1 MKSARRFLVPVL
13 CFCASATLP
22 AKAEA
27 LLSPEDQAF
36 LHDQA
41 ARVVRLAR
49 VAPGEKS
56 GSATNTTPYVMHLPD
71 SHQVYTAFWVR
82 DSNMALG
89 ADFVS
94 AGDVRDWIK
103 LMCATISN
111 KDWQVRPDVL
121 VPAYSV
127 PDHINFDG
135 KPTFFPGNYEEGDKQ
150 GGGDLGAVPLLDDAF
165 FFLFTVNEYASMT
178 KSADLFK
185 SQVATPT
192 GPMILSDLCLKVFD
206 AIPVDPA
213 TGIPMTGDVHQS
225 NAWGKDFGFCDTIQ
239 KSGKL
244 LFTAVLKYDAARR
257 LAPLYREIGNQAAAD
272 HLTQVAD
279 QIKKNLTTVFY
290 HDSEHPR
297 EGWLYSATGECHQP
311 DVWGSAYA
319 VAVGAVDG
327 ETARKVERSLLRGYQ
342 DRSLVNAGCV
352 SEVLQHDPANPK
364 GWQNTVL
371 PFGIYQNGGY
381 WPTGTGWYIVALNAI
396 DPKAARAMAKDYV
409 EFMHANRLEDGTSQ
423 AWEWFNP
430 GINHYEHPQYVAS
443 AAFAYGILN
452 RAGLLG
458 GSKSEPK
465 SNSATHD

>member
-1 MKSARRFLVPVL
+1 MLRRLCLILLIFDFSTRIGSAD
-13 CFCASATLP
+13 S
-22 AKAEA
+22 
-27 LLSPEDQAF
+27 LLSPEDTAF

-56 GSATNTTPYVMHLPD
+56 GNAINTTPYVMHLPD

-94 AGDVRDWIK
+94 ADDIRDWIK
-103 LMCATISN
+103 LTAATISN
-111 KDWQVRPDVL
+111 KDWQVRSGVL

-150 GGGDLGAVPLLDDAF
+150 GGGDMGTVPLLDDAF

-178 KSADLFK
+178 KGADLFK
-185 SQVATPT
+185 SQVTTPT
-192 GPMILSDLCLKVFD
+192 GPAMLSDLCLKVFD
-206 AIPVDPA
+206 AIPIDPA
-213 TGIPMTGDVHQS
+213 TGIPMTGDIHQP

-244 LFTAVLKYDAARR
+244 LFTAVLKYDAACR
-257 LAPLYREIGNQAAAD
+257 LAPLYRAIGNAEAAD
-272 HLTQVAD
+272 HMTRAAN
-279 QIKKNLTTVFY
+279 QIKKNLVATFY
-290 HDSEHPR
+290 HDSSYSG
-297 EGWLYSATGECHQP
+297 EGWLYSTTGVGNQP

-319 VAVGAVDG
+319 VAVGAIDG
-327 ETARKVERSLLRGYQ
+327 ETAHKVALSLLRGYR
-342 DRSLVNAGCV
+342 DRSLVYAGCV
-352 SEVLQHDPANPK
+352 SEVLQHDPSNPK
-364 GWQNTVL
+364 GWQNTGL
-371 PFGIYQNGGY
+371 PFGIYQNGAY
-381 WPTGTGWYIVALNAI
+381 WATGTGWYIVALHTI
-396 DPKAARAMAKDYV
+396 DPKAARDMARDYV
-409 EFMHANRLEDGTSQ
+409 DFMRTNRLKDGTSQ

-430 GINHYEHPQYVAS
+430 AINHYEHPQYVAS
-443 AAFAYGILN
+443 AAFAYGILD

-458 GSKSEPK
+458 SAKK
-465 SNSATHD
+465 VSNNASHH

>member
-1 MKSARRFLVPVL
+1 MSLVYNRLLAFAFVA
-13 CFCASATLP
+13 ASFGAAHADP
-22 AKAEA
+22 IF
-27 LLSPEDQAF
+27 SPEDQAF
-36 LHDQA
+36 LHDQG
-41 ARVVRLAR
+41 ARIVKLAR

-56 GSATNTTPYVMHLPD
+56 GNATNTTPYVMHLPD

-94 AGDVRDWIK
+94 ADDVRDWIK

-135 KPTFFPGNYEEGDKQ
+135 KPTFYPGNYEEGDKQ

-178 KSADLFK
+178 DSTDLFT
-185 SQVATPT
+185 SQVTTPT
-192 GPMILSDLCLKVFD
+192 GTTTLSDLCLKVFD
-206 AIPVDPA
+206 AIPVDPT
-213 TGIPMTGDVHQS
+213 TGIPMTGDVHQP

-239 KSGKL
+239 KSGQL

-257 LAPLYREIGNQAAAD
+257 LASLYRKIGNKEAAD
-272 HLTQVAD
+272 HLTEAAD
-279 QIKKNLTTVFY
+279 KIKKNIPTVFY
-290 HDSEHPR
+290 HDSDHTG
-297 EGWLYSATGECHQP
+297 EGWLYSATKVCSQP

-319 VAVGAVDG
+319 IAVGAVDG
-327 ETARKVERSLLRGYQ
+327 DVAHKVALSLLRGYR
-342 DRSLVNAGCV
+342 DRSLVNGGCV

-371 PFGIYQNGGY
+371 PFGIYQNGAY
-381 WPTGTGWYIVALNAI
+381 WATGSGWYIVALNSI
-396 DPKAARAMAKDYV
+396 DPHAARAMARDYV
-409 EFMHANRLEDGTSQ
+409 EFMRANRLEDGTSQ

-458 GSKSEPK
+458 KLKLESK
-465 SNSATHD
+465 

>member
-1 MKSARRFLVPVL
+1 MFRRLCSILIFVAYTARPGT
-13 CFCASATLP
+13 ADS
-22 AKAEA
+22 
-27 LLSPEDQAF
+27 LLSPEDTAF
-36 LHDQA
+36 LRDQA
-41 ARVVRLAR
+41 AKVLRLAR

-56 GSATNTTPYVMHLPD
+56 GNAMNRTPYVMHLPD

-94 AGDVRDWIK
+94 ADDVRDWIK
-103 LMCATISN
+103 LTAATISN
-111 KDWQVRPDVL
+111 KNWQIRPGVL

-150 GGGDLGAVPLLDDAF
+150 GGGDLGTVPLLDDAF

-178 KSADLFK
+178 KSAELFK
-185 SQVATPT
+185 SPVTTPT

-206 AIPVDPA
+206 AIPVNPA
-213 TGIPMTGDVHQS
+213 TGISMTGDVHQP

-239 KSGKL
+239 KSGRL

-257 LAPLYREIGNQAAAD
+257 LAPLYRKIGNADAAD
-272 HLTQVAD
+272 RMTQAAD
-279 QIKKNLTTVFY
+279 QIKKNLVATFY
-290 HDSEHPR
+290 HDSSYSG
-297 EGWLYSATGECHQP
+297 EGWLYSATGVCNQP

-327 ETARKVERSLLRGYQ
+327 ETAYKVALSLLRGYR

-352 SEVLQHDPANPK
+352 SEVLQHDSSNPK

-371 PFGIYQNGGY
+371 PFGIYQNGAY
-381 WPTGTGWYIVALNAI
+381 WATGNGWYIVALNTI
-396 DPKAARAMAKDYV
+396 DPKAARDMARDYV
-409 EFMHANRLEDGTSQ
+409 EFMRANRLENGTSQ

-430 GINHYEHPQYVAS
+430 GINRYEHPQYVAS

-458 GSKSEPK
+458 NAKKEPNDASGHIWK
-465 SNSATHD
+465 